1 MKSIPVLYLN
11 PTAQLG
17 GAEYSL
23 LDLVANLGPG
33 RFAARIACLGDGPLV
48 RAASARGIAV
58 DLLPAPLAFVRA
70 SVRGRRTGLARMAMG
85 IAQGIPTAWRIRR
98 LARTRRVAIVH
109 SNGNKTHLLSAIASF
124 DSGMHLVWHVRD
136 FLPDRPLER
145 RLVWWA
151 NRKVRAVVANSSA
164 VASHLVAMGMRSD
177 LVHAIPNGIDC
188 DRFSP
193 EGPMAPLRQVFGWPR
208 ECKVVGIIGMLAPWK
223 GQSVFLTAAREV
235 LDRRQDVRFV
245 IVGDEIYQTDG
256 HGNFKEELVR
266 LVSELGIHDA
276 VGFTGYREDVPEV
289 IRALD
294 VVVHA
299 SVEPEPF
306 GRIVAEAMACARAT
320 VATNGGGVPEV
331 LGTDGAT
338 GILIPAGESGAI
350 ATAILDLLRN
360 EPQRKA
366 MGVAGRKRAEDLFDI
381 RRHVRRVEEVYD
393 ALLGDN

>member
-23 LDLVANLGPG
+23 LDLVANLDPG
-33 RFAARIACLGDGPLV
+33 RFAVRIACLGDGPLV

-58 DLLPAPLAFVRA
+58 DLLHAPAAFVRS
-70 SVRGRRTGLARMAMG
+70 SVRGRRTGPARMAMG

-109 SNGNKTHLLSAIASF
+109 SNGNKTHLLSAIACFGSWTR
-124 DSGMHLVWHVRD
+124 LVWHVRD

-151 NRKVRAVVANSSA
+151 NRKVRAVVANSAA

-208 ECKVVGIIGMLAPWK
+208 ECKVVGIIGMLAAWK
-223 GQSVFLTAAREV
+223 GQPVFLRAAREA
-235 LDRRQDVRFV
+235 LDRRPDVRFV
-245 IVGDEIYQTDG
+245 VVGDEIYQTDG

-266 LVSELGIHDA
+266 LVSELGLHDA
-276 VGFTGYREDVPEV
+276 LAFTGYREDVPEV

-306 GRIVAEAMACARAT
+306 GRIVAEAMACGRPVIAT
-320 VATNGGGVPEV
+320 EAGGVPEV
-331 LGTDGAT
+331 LGTDGT
-338 GILIPAGESGAI
+338 SGLLVPPADVPAMASAI
-350 ATAILDLLRN
+350 FDLVQDQERRARMGQAGRDRAILRFSI
-360 EPQRKA
+360 E
-366 MGVAGRKRAEDLFDI
+366 E
-381 RRHVRRVEEVYD
+381 HVRAVEKVYEEV
-393 ALLGDN
+393 L